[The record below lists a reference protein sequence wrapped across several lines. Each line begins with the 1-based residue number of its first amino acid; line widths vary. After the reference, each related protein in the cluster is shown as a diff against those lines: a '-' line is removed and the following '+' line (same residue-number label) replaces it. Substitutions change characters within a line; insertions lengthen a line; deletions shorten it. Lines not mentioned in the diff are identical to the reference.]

1 MNFRRA
7 DIINVCLLLED
18 VLQIKGLHL
27 TLQSASKLNTRGNKK
42 PGDKVWKNK
51 KIWEKTVIFSVK
63 RVDS

>member
-7 DIINVCLLLED
+7 DIITVCLLLEG
-18 VLQIKGLHL
+18 VLEIKGLHR
-27 TLQSASKLNTRGNKK
+27 TLQTASKPNTKGNKK

-51 KIWEKTVIFSVK
+51 KGEKRVIFSVK